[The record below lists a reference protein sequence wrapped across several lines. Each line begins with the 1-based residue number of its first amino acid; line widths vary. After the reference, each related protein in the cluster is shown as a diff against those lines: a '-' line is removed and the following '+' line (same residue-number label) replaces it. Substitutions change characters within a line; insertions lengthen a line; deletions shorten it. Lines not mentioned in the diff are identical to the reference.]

1 MALAQAPDVS
11 KIHVKRQNVRR
22 LQKWEAVSRIL
33 IRDRILF
40 HTLLPK

>member
-11 KIHVKRQNVRR
+11 KIHVNRQNVRR
-22 LQKWEAVSRIL
+22 LQKWESVSRIL